1 MNGQPISG
9 LNEPT
14 DATQAANKGYVDR
27 SIDDA
32 ILYISTAAVT
42 LSLPASGWAGDSAP
56 YTQTVK
62 MNALPDLRRVMFY
75 PAYGDN
81 IDANLAMRDACACV
95 SYADR
100 NGKNVTFTCLE
111 DKPSVDINV
120 IAEVYV

>member
-14 DATQAANKGYVDR
+14 EATQAANKGYVDG

-56 YTQTVK
+56 YTQTVT
-62 MNALPDLRRVMFY
+62 MNVLTDLRRVMFY

-81 IDANLAMRDACACV
+81 IDTNLAMRDACACV

-100 NGKNVTFTCLE
+100 NGENVTFTCLE